1 MAGMLEIL
9 KETTEWAGDYQTC
22 NHTYLLDGSKI
33 VAYVK
38 SGTDE
43 VQVLRTPLAIDKR
56 RRTFIKANHDGLAAL
71 IKTQPKDP
79 NAKTF
84 KIKSGEKEYFVK
96 VTKNRYS
103 CTCTGYNFRGKCKHI
118 DAVAAKLKGW
128 YGYCLYLPKIKKEI

>member
-1 MAGMLEIL
+1 MLEII
-9 KETTEWAGDYQTC
+9 KETTVWSGDYQNC

-56 RRTFIKANHDGLAAL
+56 YRTFIKAHHSGLANL
-71 IKTQPKDP
+71 SKSQPKDP
-79 NAKTF
+79 DTKVF
-84 KIKSGEKEYFVK
+84 KVKSNTKEYIVK
-96 VTKNRYS
+96 VNKNRYS

-118 DAVAAKLKGW
+118 DAVAKKLQ
-128 YGYCLYLPKIKKEI
+128 PPRSA

>member
-1 MAGMLEIL
+1 MLEIL
-9 KETTEWAGDYQTC
+9 KETTVWADGYQNC

-56 RRTFIKANHDGLAAL
+56 YRTFIKAYHSGLANL
-71 IKTQPKDP
+71 SKSQPKDP
-79 NAKTF
+79 DTKVF
-84 KIKSGEKEYFVK
+84 KVKSNTKEYIVK
-96 VTKNRYS
+96 VNKNRYN

-118 DAVAAKLKGW
+118 DAVAKKLQP
-128 YGYCLYLPKIKKEI
+128 PKSA